1 MIRMLAATLAGLALA
16 GCATPEKTADANVP
30 REEREVITGSR
41 LPAHHNNASGTK
53 VMTLNPIDRD
63 EMMQP
68 KSNGLNGN

>member
-1 MIRMLAATLAGLALA
+1 MIRMLAATLAGFALA
-16 GCATPEKTADANVP
+16 GCALPQTTADASVP
-30 REEREVITGSR
+30 REDHDYITGSR
-41 LPAHHNNASGTK
+41 QPAHHNNSSGTK

>member
-1 MIRMLAATLAGLALA
+1 MIRLLAVTLAGLALA
-16 GCATPEKTADANVP
+16 GCAMPQTTADNSVP
-30 REEREVITGSR
+30 REEHDYVTGSR
-41 LPAHHNNASGTK
+41 LPAHHNNSTGTK

>member
-1 MIRMLAATLAGLALA
+1 MIRMLAATLAGFALA
-16 GCATPEKTADANVP
+16 GCALPQTTADASVP

-41 LPAHHNNASGTK
+41 LPAHHNASGTK

>member
-1 MIRMLAATLAGLALA
+1 MIRMLAATLAGFALA
-16 GCATPEKTADANVP
+16 GCALPQTTADASVP
-30 REEREVITGSR
+30 REDHDYITGSR
-41 LPAHHNNASGTK
+41 LPAHHNNSSGTK